1 MELVGGEERGPDES
15 AVATV
20 VDNRGML
27 CAQGILR
34 LMRAMVNVTPAGVV
48 KVLSSDPAAE
58 HDYPAWCR
66 GTGHRF
72 LGHHR
77 EADARWDPLIVSF
90 VKKRTGE
97 PGA

>member
-1 MELVGGEERGPDES
+1 MELVSGEGRPVEES
-15 AVATV
+15 RVSTV

-34 LMRAMVNVTPAGVV
+34 LMRTMVTAAPEAVI

-66 GTGHRF
+66 TTGHRF
-72 LGHHR
+72 LGHRR
-77 EADARWDPLIVSF
+77 EPDERWGSLVVSF
-90 VKKRTGE
+90 VQKRADDPAT
-97 PGA
+97 